1 MYITIL
7 HSIHGLLLL
16 HLRNFFPLPSVL
28 KVLVLQS
35 LQTRAMTVK
44 LFRVRAEGTRIHKKG
59 VQSVATRVKCIREKK
74 CQWRGKIDETICS
87 FFSSWSTVWILGVIT
102 GPFYVGRKTALE
114 FKLNLASFIWYLR
127 VSASLCSYCTKRLWN
142 FLTKKKERRIN
153 VEGDYS
159 QAKKLHAAFLV
170 AKRKVVFN
178 EP

>member
-74 CQWRGKIDETICS
+74 VPVERQNWWNNLF

-127 VSASLCSYCTKRLWN
+127 VSASFCSSSTLLAEAARCTKGLWN
-142 FLTKKKERRIN
+142 FLTKKKGKN
-153 VEGDYS
+153 
-159 QAKKLHAAFLV
+159 
-170 AKRKVVFN
+170 
-178 EP
+178 

>member
-1 MYITIL
+1 MRL
-7 HSIHGLLLL
+7 FLWFSKHRVFVASGQNVC
-16 HLRNFFPLPSVL
+16 RNMRE
-28 KVLVLQS
+28 
-35 LQTRAMTVK
+35 T
-44 LFRVRAEGTRIHKKG
+44 
-59 VQSVATRVKCIREKK
+59 VKCIFCWNCPR
-74 CQWRGKIDETICS
+74 DHLLNDN
-87 FFSSWSTVWILGVIT
+87 FNHFSASHCSWSTVWILVAIT
-102 GPFYVGRKTALE
+102 VPFCVGRKTALE